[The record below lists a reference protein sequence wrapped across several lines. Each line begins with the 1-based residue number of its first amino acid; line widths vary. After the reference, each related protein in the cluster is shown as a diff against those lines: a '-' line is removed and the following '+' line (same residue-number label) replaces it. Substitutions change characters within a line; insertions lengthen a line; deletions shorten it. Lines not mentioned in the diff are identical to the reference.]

1 MKARKN
7 IKTVKII
14 VPNERVLKRLNSTPI
29 FNRLSRLKLKVGENV
44 ENVNHKQFSD
54 MNRLY
59 PMINVSVEE
68 II

>member
-1 MKARKN
+1 MKTRKN

-14 VPNERVLKRLNSTPI
+14 VPNERVLKRLNSTPT
-29 FNRLSRLKLKVGENV
+29 FNRLSRLKLNVGENV
-44 ENVNHKQFSD
+44 ENVNHRQYAD

-59 PMINVSVEE
+59 PMIGVSIEE

>member
-1 MKARKN
+1 MKPRKN

-14 VPNERVLKRLNSTPI
+14 VPNERVLKRLNSTPT

-54 MNRLY
+54 MNGLY

>member
-14 VPNERVLKRLNSTPI
+14 VPNERVLKRLNSTPT
-29 FNRLSRLKLKVGENV
+29 FNRLSRLKLNVGENV
-44 ENVNHKQFSD
+44 ENVNHRQYAD

-59 PMINVSVEE
+59 PMIGVSIEE